1 MQKLKNTAPIIMLR
15 TLVQTIT
22 TLSSFWWAKLKGR
35 ANRAKC
41 DDIMKHWAK
50 ALLAIVDVKPH
61 IIGNKPNYESHKP
74 YIIMSNHA
82 SLYDIPII
90 FASMPGS
97 IRMIAKKE
105 LSYIPY
111 FGISLKNSEF
121 IFIDRKN
128 RQQAILDLE
137 KAKEKMLDGIV
148 IWVAPEGTRSRNG
161 ELGVFKKGVFK
172 LAKQTNAII
181 IPVGIRGARQLLPP
195 KTWRFNPGQAI
206 EVHIGDAIDSQ
217 HFDEVALN
225 QHVREVMLRLLN
237 K

>member
-1 MQKLKNTAPIIMLR
+1 MNNLIYSAPIIMLR
-15 TLVQTIT
+15 TLVQTIVTLT
-22 TLSSFWWAKLKGR
+22 TFWWAKLWGR
-35 ANRAKC
+35 ASRVKT
-41 DDIMKHWAK
+41 DEIIKHWAR
-50 ALLAIVDVKPH
+50 ALLRIVNVTPLIMGTKPVYQNH
-61 IIGNKPNYESHKP
+61 QP

-90 FASMPGS
+90 LATLPGS

-111 FGISLKNSEF
+111 FGTSLKHSEF

-128 RQQAILDLE
+128 RARAINDLQ

-148 IWVAPEGTRSRNG
+148 IWVAPEGTRSRDG
-161 ELGVFKKGVFK
+161 QLGTFKKGIFK
-172 LAKQTNAII
+172 LAKETNAVI

-195 KTWRFNPGQAI
+195 KTWAFNPGQTI
-206 EVHIGDAIDSQ
+206 EVHMGDPIVSDN
-217 HFDEVALN
+217 FDEVTLN
-225 QHVREVMLRLLN
+225 QHVREVMLKLLD

>member
-1 MQKLKNTAPIIMLR
+1 MKKLIYTTPIIMLR
-15 TLVQTIT
+15 TLVQTIV
-22 TLSSFWWAKLKGR
+22 TLTSFWWAKLWGR
-35 ANRAKC
+35 ASRVKADK
-41 DDIMKHWAK
+41 IIKHWAQ
-50 ALLAIVDVKPH
+50 ALLQIVNVRPH
-61 IIGNKPNYESHKP
+61 IMGTQPNYKSHQP

-90 FASMPGS
+90 LATMPGS

-111 FGISLKNSEF
+111 FGTSLKHSEF

-128 RQQAILDLE
+128 RARAISDLQ

-161 ELGVFKKGVFK
+161 ELGSFKKGIFK
-172 LAKQTNAII
+172 LAKETNAMI

-195 KTWRFNPGQAI
+195 KTWVFNPGQAI
-206 EVHIGDAIDSQ
+206 EVHIGSPIASDD
-217 HFDEVALN
+217 FDEVALN
-225 QHVREVMLRLLN
+225 QQVREVMLSLL
-237 K
+237 KR